1 MWFHGAFRADE
12 WILYVQESP
21 AASDACGLAM
31 GRIYKRDGR
40 LVASVVQ
47 EGLIRVASPS
57 GDGQALPPAQS
68 SFPNSP

>member
-1 MWFHGAFRADE
+1 MWFHGAFHADE

-21 AASDACGLAM
+21 AASDARGLAM
-31 GRIYKRDGR
+31 GRIYRRDGG

-57 GDGQALPPAQS
+57 GDGQAPSPSQS
-68 SFPNSP
+68 GFRNSP

>member
-12 WILYVQESP
+12 WLLYVQESP
-21 AASDACGLAM
+21 AASDARGLAM
-31 GRIYKRDGR
+31 GRIYSRDGG

-47 EGLIRVASPS
+47 EALIRVASPS
-57 GDGQALPPAQS
+57 GDGQAPPSAQS